1 MSFHPLMSY
10 DERWHKSER
19 KLADEGPPFE
29 FTPERRATLD
39 ELLTK
44 YPPDRKR
51 SAVLAAL
58 YLVQE
63 QAGYLTANGMRH
75 IAPILDMTPAEVED
89 VATYYVMFYRQPVGK
104 YVLQVCRTLSCALM
118 GAERVTEAL
127 SEKLGIKVGE
137 TDPSGMFTLLEFECL
152 GACDRAPVVMVNN
165 ELWHECLKPAAAGQ
179 LVDEIRARGEAVFS
193 GCHLEIERRKAEKQ
207 QPADLQ

>member
-1 MSFHPLMSY
+1 MSFHPLMHY
-10 DERWHKSER
+10 DARFHKSER
-19 KLADEGPPFE
+19 KLADEGPPFA
-29 FTPERRATLD
+29 FTPERRAKLD
-39 ELLTK
+39 ELLTQ

-75 IAPILDMTPAEVED
+75 IAPLLEMTPAEVED
-89 VATYYVMFYRQPVGK
+89 VATYYVMFYREPVGR

-127 SEKLGIKVGE
+127 SEKLGIGVGG

-165 ELWHECLKPAAAGQ
+165 ELWHECLKPEDAGKLVDAIREKGAAA
-179 LVDEIRARGEAVFS
+179 LS
-193 GCHLEIERRKAEKQ
+193 GCHLDVEHRQ
-207 QPADLQ
+207 

>member
-1 MSFHPLMSY
+1 MSFHPLMLY
-10 DERWHKSER
+10 DDRFHKSER
-19 KLADEGPPFE
+19 KLADEGPPFT
-29 FTPERRATLD
+29 FTPERRRQLD
-39 ELLTK
+39 EILTK

-63 QAGYLTANGMRH
+63 QEGYLTANGMRH
-75 IAPILDMTPAEVED
+75 VAELLEMTPAEVED
-89 VATYYVMFYRQPVGK
+89 VATYYVMFHKEKVGK

-127 SEKLGIKVGE
+127 SEKLGIKLGE

-152 GACDRAPVVMVNN
+152 GACDRAPIVMVNN
-165 ELWHECLKPAAAGQ
+165 EYWHECLKPDDAGK
-179 LVDEIRARGEAVFS
+179 LIDAIRARGDAAFS
-193 GCHLEIERRKAEKQ
+193 GCHLHVEK
-207 QPADLQ
+207 